1 MPLSLQDL
9 LTKPRLLKTIDRSNT
24 LASYYANDIFP
35 DGPVRIFQILASGR
49 YRVSFWDAPAVPNEI
64 SSYGFG
70 GYPDLRLSAFMDG
83 FVGHQMP
90 GVFDFGFSGIRF
102 TQCSIALNPAT
113 VGAPLEMCSIVY
125 LYDD

>member
-35 DGPVRIFQILASGR
+35 DGPVRIFQILVSGSF
-49 YRVSFWDAPAVPNEI
+49 RVSFWDAAGVPDEVSN
-64 SSYGFG
+64 YGFG
-70 GYPDLRLSAFMDG
+70 GDPDLRLSAFDLG

-102 TQCSIALNPAT
+102 TECSIALNPHA
-113 VGAPLEMCSIVY
+113 VGDPLEMCSIVY